1 MNKILSQHA
10 FELRNLQHLKEMKR
24 MEDAGLF
31 PKFTK
36 TPKSVRNLI
45 KPINELIMEFAKS
58 GEKIDMTIMGISI
71 KE

>member
-1 MNKILSQHA
+1 MNKSLSQYR
-10 FELRNLQHLKEMKR
+10 FNLKNLYHLKEMKR
-24 MEDAGLF
+24 LEDIGFF

-36 TPKSVRNLI
+36 IPKSVKNLI
-45 KPINELIMEFAKS
+45 KPINELIMEFTKS